1 MEAVRRWAGRPLGL
15 ARSCAKI
22 SGVGHPSSLSQGER
36 RTRKR
41 WKSRMEKLF
50 DLVIKNA
57 RVVRPNKT
65 SVDCLD
71 IAVKDEKISRL
82 APDIQ
87 AEQAKQVFDAKNLLS
102 FPGCADAHLPIA
114 TIPPPTQ
121 NPVTKTKAHPSA
133 Y

>member
-1 MEAVRRWAGRPLGL
+1 
-15 ARSCAKI
+15 
-22 SGVGHPSSLSQGER
+22 
-36 RTRKR
+36 
-41 WKSRMEKLF
+41 MEKLF

-87 AEQAKQVFDAKNLLS
+87 EEILFLPRTLQGRDPIQLRQL
-102 FPGCADAHLPIA
+102 LPIA
-114 TIPPPTQ
+114 VVPDWRKQRVRWKELI
-121 NPVTKTKAHPSA
+121 H
-133 Y
+133 